1 MIYSLHPDVENF
13 QLFSIDGK
21 FARKALG
28 EDTMFHFDESPVS
41 YSDVW
46 KPMELEFYISGK
58 QKTLPIPDVTQ
69 HYGRLF
75 LNEKAYAAL
84 KNILEPC
91 GEFLPVF
98 HSEGTGY
105 LLNLLAIED
114 NALNKDLCKKN
125 EWGEIVWIG
134 FNEEHVINPV
144 FRIEYDNFFS
154 VFCSEKFQSVYI
166 EAELS
171 GLVFTQN
178 LAPEPV

>member
-46 KPMELEFYISGK
+46 NPMELEFYISGK
-58 QKTLPIPDVTQ
+58 QKTLPMPDVTQ

-75 LNEKAYAAL
+75 LNEKAYTAL
-84 KNILEPC
+84 REILEPC

-98 HSEGTGY
+98 HSKGTGY
-105 LLNLLAIED
+105 LFNVITLED
-114 NALNKDLCKKN
+114 DALNKDLCKKN
-125 EWGEIVWIG
+125 DWGEIIWIG
-134 FNEEHVINPV
+134 FSEKQIVSSL
-144 FRIEYDNFFS
+144 FRTEYDNFFS
-154 VFCSEKFQSVYI
+154 VFCTETFHSSYD
-166 EAELS
+166 EA
-171 GLVFTQN
+171 GLNGLLFTQN